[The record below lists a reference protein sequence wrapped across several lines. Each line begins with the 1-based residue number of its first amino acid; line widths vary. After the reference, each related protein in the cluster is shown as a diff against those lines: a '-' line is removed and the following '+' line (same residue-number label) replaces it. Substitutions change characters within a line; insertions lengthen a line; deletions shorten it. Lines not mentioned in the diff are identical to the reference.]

1 MLRKYTG
8 RDSRR
13 VLGRFSRASKEM
25 ACACALWPVACGC
38 GTPIGRAAATVMHAN
53 TTEKRRSQRRGF
65 FLFLACIISS
75 ILCAGLLASNSMCRF
90 FLEGRVYYLAS
101 YKWSVLDGFLIH

>member
-25 ACACALWPVACGC
+25 ACACALWPVGV
-38 GTPIGRAAATVMHAN
+38 GHPSAAPLQQLCMRILL
-53 TTEKRRSQRRGF
+53 RREDRSAGVSF
-65 FLFLACIISS
+65 FF
-75 ILCAGLLASNSMCRF
+75 
-90 FLEGRVYYLAS
+90 
-101 YKWSVLDGFLIH
+101 